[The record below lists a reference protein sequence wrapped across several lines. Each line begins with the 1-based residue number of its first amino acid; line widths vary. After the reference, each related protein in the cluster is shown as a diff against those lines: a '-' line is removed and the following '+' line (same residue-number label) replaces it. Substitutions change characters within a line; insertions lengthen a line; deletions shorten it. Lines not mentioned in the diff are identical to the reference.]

1 MTRFKQPIIT
11 FLGFFMLLVSGIA
24 DIGAIMTLAN
34 GLRWLIALFILT
46 VGYLIGEQA
55 LHAWHNYRTFRAK
68 LADIRW
74 LIQHRGRDDIIR
86 QATQALKI
94 YQQPQPLIRI
104 SHIQSPNVVV
114 VELNRLTFE
123 NCNDLLGMNFTIT
136 SLSGAAQTEG
146 TITLC
151 NQTQAHLQLHQ
162 PSTSIQVGDIVTP
175 IKPSEATELECLCAE
190 LLLIIESSDDFSR

>member
-1 MTRFKQPIIT
+1 MTRFKQLIIT
-11 FLGFFMLLVSGIA
+11 FLSFFMLLVSSIA

-34 GLRWLIALFILT
+34 GLRWLLALFILT

-55 LHAWHNYRTFRAK
+55 LHAWHSYRTFRAK
-68 LADIRW
+68 LANIRR
-74 LIQHRGRDDIIR
+74 LIEHRGRDDIIR

-114 VELNRLTFE
+114 LELNAHSFD
-123 NCNDLLGMNFTIT
+123 NCNDLVGMNFTIT
-136 SLSGAAQTEG
+136 SLNGAAQTEG
-146 TITLC
+146 TIILC

-175 IKPSEATELECLCAE
+175 IKPPQATELESLCAE
-190 LLLIIESSDDFSR
+190 LLLIIDK